1 VSNSSDGDG
10 SGAQRGLQG
19 NLAGT
24 PVTATGEQHD
34 LVLILDFGSQFTQLI
49 ARRIRE
55 QGVYCEIRP
64 CTDPAPTS
72 AAQIAGGRL
81 VGLVLSGG
89 PSSVYDSD
97 APPFDPKWLDVDV
110 PILGVCYGMQLMAWH
125 LGGQVVRADRREYG
139 QATLERNEGCPLLGG
154 MSPRSVVWM
163 SHGDHVDRAPP
174 GWLVYGAS
182 DNTPIAAMGTADGR
196 RAGIQFHPEV
206 SHTVEGVE
214 IIRAFLS
221 DVCQA
226 RADWTMGHFVDEQVA
241 RLRSRLGGDAVL
253 CALSGGV
260 DSSVTAALLRRA
272 IGDRLIC
279 VFVDHGL
286 NRKGERD
293 AVEAEF
299 RDFDVRVIDARE
311 RFLGALAGVDDP
323 ERKRKIIGE
332 SFIRV
337 FEAEARRLRAERGDV
352 RWLAQGTL
360 YPDVIESLS
369 FRGPSATIK
378 SHHNVGGLPADMEL
392 QLVEPLRE
400 LFKDEVRA
408 LGLELGLSEERVY
421 RHPFPG
427 PGLAVRCLGDVT
439 ENKLSL
445 IREADAILHQEVHAA
460 GLYRSIWQMY
470 VALLPVRSVGVM
482 GDGRTYE
489 QACVVR
495 AVNSQDGMTASIVRL
510 PWDLLE
516 RVSTRIINEV
526 RGINRVCYDISSKP
540 PATIEWE

>member
-1 VSNSSDGDG
+1 MSNSSGGDG
-10 SGAQRGLQG
+10 SGAQGGDARGAPAEG
-19 NLAGT
+19 A
-24 PVTATGEQHD
+24 AARHD
-34 LVLILDFGSQFTQLI
+34 LILILDFGSQFTQLI

-64 CTDPAPTS
+64 CTDAAPAS
-72 AAQIAGGRL
+72 LDQIEGGNL
-81 VGLVLSGG
+81 VGVVLSGG
-89 PSSVYDSD
+89 PSSVYDAD

-139 QATLERNEGCPLLGG
+139 HATLQRHEGSPLLGG
-154 MSPRSVVWM
+154 LSVRSVVWM
-163 SHGDHVDRAPP
+163 SHGDHVDQAPP
-174 GWLVYGAS
+174 GWLTYGAS

-196 RAGIQFHPEV
+196 RAGLQFHPEV
-206 SHTVEGVE
+206 SHTAEGVE

-221 DVCQA
+221 DVCHA

-241 RLRSRLGGDAVL
+241 RLRARLGDDAVL

-299 RDFDVRVIDARE
+299 SDFGVRVIDAQE
-311 RFLGALAGVDDP
+311 RFLGALAGVVDP
-323 ERKRKIIGE
+323 EQKRKIIGE

-337 FEAEARRLRAERGDV
+337 FEAEARRLRSERGDV

-439 ENKLSL
+439 EQKLAL
-445 IREADAILHQEVHAA
+445 IREADAILHEEVRAA
-460 GLYRSIWQMY
+460 GLYRAIWQMY

-495 AVNSQDGMTASIVRL
+495 AVSSQDGMTATIVRL
-510 PWDLLE
+510 PWELLE